1 MAMSKEPRPSSWST
15 GLFDCFTDMPSCF
28 VGCLLPS
35 VLYGENVSAV
45 KGEERSGSSC
55 CAFFVLQTLSQF
67 AVSVH
72 LLYALSTCSIASIA
86 STAFW
91 PIYWLCTQ
99 ALLMDHCL
107 DNRKKIKEAYNI
119 QKETCC
125 GFSLSKVTFGP
136 TINNRKCFLDWSYL
150 IHMFCL
156 SCALCQEAREL
167 KIRGHSHENPL
178 CNKRTDY
185 KPPTII
191 TEAPVQVQSIG
202 GPSAKQS
209 LAQKEEKEEVEDLSE
224 TTALLNPILTDKV

>member
-1 MAMSKEPRPSSWST
+1 MAMSTEPRPSSWST
-15 GLFDCFTDMPSCF
+15 GLFDCFTDMPSCV
-28 VGCLLPS
+28 VGCLLPC
-35 VLYGENVSAV
+35 VLYGNNASAL
-45 KGEERSGSSC
+45 KGKAFVSSC
-55 CAFFVLQTLSQF
+55 CAFFGLQC
-67 AVSVH
+67 
-72 LLYALSTCSIASIA
+72 ALSGVYLLLLQSMFAAPCKCPVALHA
-86 STAFW
+86 HGSTIRILLFMLGL
-91 PIYWLCTQ
+91 P
-99 ALLMDHCL
+99 ALTLN
-107 DNRKKIKEAYNI
+107 NRKTIKEAYNI
-119 QKETCC
+119 QEEACC
-125 GFSLSKVTFGP
+125 G
-136 TINNRKCFLDWSYL
+136 RSYL

-202 GPSAKQS
+202 SPSAKQS

>member
-1 MAMSKEPRPSSWST
+1 MAMSTEPRPSSWST

-28 VGCLLPS
+28 VGCLLPC
-35 VLYGENVSAV
+35 VLYGDNAV
-45 KGEERSGSSC
+45 IT
-55 CAFFVLQTLSQF
+55 QIQSQF
-67 AVSVH
+67 EVSVV
-72 LLYALSTCSIASIA
+72 LLYALCPCSIALFA
-86 STAFW
+86 SMAICPGYMYATT
-91 PIYWLCTQ
+91 PIYWLCMQT
-99 ALLMDHCL
+99 LFMDQFL
-107 DNRKKIKEAYNI
+107 DNRKTIKEAYNI
-119 QKETCC
+119 QEEACC
-125 GFSLSKVTFGP
+125 G
-136 TINNRKCFLDWSYL
+136 RSYL

-202 GPSAKQS
+202 SPSAKQS

-224 TTALLNPILTDKV
+224 TTALLNPILTD

>member
-1 MAMSKEPRPSSWST
+1 M
-15 GLFDCFTDMPSCF
+15 
-28 VGCLLPS
+28 
-35 VLYGENVSAV
+35 
-45 KGEERSGSSC
+45 
-55 CAFFVLQTLSQF
+55 QTLFMDQF
-67 AVSVH
+67 
-72 LLYALSTCSIASIA
+72 
-86 STAFW
+86 
-91 PIYWLCTQ
+91 
-99 ALLMDHCL
+99 L
-107 DNRKKIKEAYNI
+107 DNRKTIKEAYNI
-119 QKETCC
+119 QEERCC

-136 TINNRKCFLDWSYL
+136 TINNRKCFLDRSYL

>member
-1 MAMSKEPRPSSWST
+1 MIQPRPSSWST
-15 GLFDCFTDMPSCF
+15 GLFDCFTDMPSCILGSF
-28 VGCLLPS
+28 LPC
-35 VLYGENVSAV
+35 VLYGDNASAL
-45 KGEERSGSSC
+45 KGKTFGGSC
-55 CAFFVLQTLSQF
+55 CAFVGLECALAGVQMMFHSALRTHPIALMAGFPIFSF
-67 AVSVH
+67 LP
-72 LLYALSTCSIASIA
+72 LLVIPALT
-86 STAFW
+86 
-91 PIYWLCTQ
+91 
-99 ALLMDHCL
+99 L
-107 DNRKKIKEAYNI
+107 DNRKRIKERYDI
-119 QKETCC
+119 QEEAC
-125 GFSLSKVTFGP
+125 GG
-136 TINNRKCFLDWSYL
+136 RSYL

-202 GPSAKQS
+202 SPSAKQS